1 MPTPWLKFGEY
12 TLCLEQLP
20 GLLER
25 GNLLEPLIRRVVIES
40 AIRSIDVSAEEQ
52 KNFHKQFLDSQ
63 SIASPEQLKVWL
75 ESKGLT
81 EAQASQNVIDT
92 LRVEKLKHRMFDSKV
107 EQTFLETKDLRDRVV
122 YSLLRVK
129 DPAAAQE
136 LHLKLKDGDATFTD
150 LSEEHS
156 VGRERETGGMIGP
169 VAMGRLHP
177 KLAEV
182 LRIAQIDQLWPPIQ
196 VDDWWAIIRL
206 DKKLPCE
213 FTAST
218 QKSILSELFESWL
231 QQQVDQFMQVYRS
244 SQARD

>member
-12 TLCLEQLP
+12 ALCLEQLP
-20 GLLER
+20 GLLDR

-40 AIRSIDVSAEEQ
+40 AIRAIDVSAEEQ
-52 KNFHKQFLDSQ
+52 KVFQKQFLDSQ
-63 SIASPEQLKVWL
+63 GIASPEQLKDWL

-81 EAQASQNVIDT
+81 EEQASQNVVDT

-107 EQTFLETKDLRDRVV
+107 EQTYLETKDLRDRVV

-136 LHLKLKDGDATFTD
+136 LYLKLEEGDATFTE

-169 VAMGRLHP
+169 VVLGRLHP
-177 KLAEV
+177 KSAEV
-182 LRIAQIDQLWPPIQ
+182 LRIANVDQLWPPMQ
-196 VDDWWAIIRL
+196 VDDWWAVIRL
-206 DKKLPCE
+206 DKKIPCE
-213 FTAST
+213 FSAST
-218 QKSILSELFESWL
+218 KKTILSELFESWL
-231 QQQVDQFMQVYRS
+231 KQQVDQFIQVYRS
-244 SQARD
+244 SHVEE